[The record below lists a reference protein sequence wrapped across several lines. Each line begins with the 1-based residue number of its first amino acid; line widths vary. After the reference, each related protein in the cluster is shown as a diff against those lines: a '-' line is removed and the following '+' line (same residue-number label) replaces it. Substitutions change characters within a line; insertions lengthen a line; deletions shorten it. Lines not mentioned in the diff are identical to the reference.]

1 MAGLATAVLRPA
13 LDILSDCHSD
23 MSEFILDT
31 NKTRLQASTKQFEW
45 TNKLYTAK
53 GLIQGYTAESEGDD
67 GFAMAAEQANVEEIF
82 QELQIMIEEHHESN
96 PHELA
101 QKVANDRLGNFQQL
115 KTGFSANS
123 IARLLSGAQ
132 SIRLSMQHAKAQ
144 DAQLTGKCK
153 EFMDAVEGLDG
164 FDDMKDFFEGLF
176 GGLENSEL
184 GELIAGALRL
194 GNLSALLSELGG
206 WEDIATWLINC
217 YSKYDVDEI
226 DKIIAAKKQQLSDAI
241 AEALS
246 FSLKIPSLS
255 EWKAWQE
262 KKKRI
267 LDWLRD
273 KWEMYEK
280 FIESL
285 EDPAK
290 MLKMGIYELDVEDPC
305 SFESIGKAINELI
318 QDFVTDVEEA
328 FEELS
333 EAAGGLIIAILLI
346 VLTDWL
352 TTQLNSLIQQF
363 GLDTLFGNA
372 LKALLNLVAMIL
384 VVLNGAKIYMQYLAV
399 KALYNEI
406 NIRREFCIHM
416 HAEID
421 YLVTLLLQMQLA
433 DFGKN
438 DEFMEIVESMK

>member
-1 MAGLATAVLRPA
+1 
-13 LDILSDCHSD
+13 
-23 MSEFILDT
+23 
-31 NKTRLQASTKQFEW
+31 
-45 TNKLYTAK
+45 
-53 GLIQGYTAESEGDD
+53 
-67 GFAMAAEQANVEEIF
+67 
-82 QELQIMIEEHHESN
+82 
-96 PHELA
+96 
-101 QKVANDRLGNFQQL
+101 
-115 KTGFSANS
+115 
-123 IARLLSGAQ
+123 
-132 SIRLSMQHAKAQ
+132 
-144 DAQLTGKCK
+144 
-153 EFMDAVEGLDG
+153 
-164 FDDMKDFFEGLF
+164 
-176 GGLENSEL
+176 
-184 GELIAGALRL
+184 
-194 GNLSALLSELGG
+194 
-206 WEDIATWLINC
+206 
-217 YSKYDVDEI
+217 
-226 DKIIAAKKQQLSDAI
+226 
-241 AEALS
+241 
-246 FSLKIPSLS
+246 
-255 EWKAWQE
+255 
-262 KKKRI
+262 
-267 LDWLRD
+267 
-273 KWEMYEK
+273 MYEK

>member
-1 MAGLATAVLRPA
+1 
-13 LDILSDCHSD
+13 
-23 MSEFILDT
+23 
-31 NKTRLQASTKQFEW
+31 
-45 TNKLYTAK
+45 
-53 GLIQGYTAESEGDD
+53 
-67 GFAMAAEQANVEEIF
+67 
-82 QELQIMIEEHHESN
+82 
-96 PHELA
+96 
-101 QKVANDRLGNFQQL
+101 
-115 KTGFSANS
+115 
-123 IARLLSGAQ
+123 
-132 SIRLSMQHAKAQ
+132 
-144 DAQLTGKCK
+144 
-153 EFMDAVEGLDG
+153 
-164 FDDMKDFFEGLF
+164 
-176 GGLENSEL
+176 
-184 GELIAGALRL
+184 
-194 GNLSALLSELGG
+194 
-206 WEDIATWLINC
+206 
-217 YSKYDVDEI
+217 
-226 DKIIAAKKQQLSDAI
+226 
-241 AEALS
+241 
-246 FSLKIPSLS
+246 
-255 EWKAWQE
+255 
-262 KKKRI
+262 
-267 LDWLRD
+267 
-273 KWEMYEK
+273 MYEK

-438 DEFMEIVESMK
+438 DEFMEIVESMKWVRKSKTRVGIELGKALNGKQPSKGNLVLAETYIQNAIDALSPTAEESDLNNIIAINELLDAFEIDVDLALFTDKELEDLTRAVRARFFAFTEEDNQAIQDETAPTDEMNITEEAYLTEDSYNDWYAAQQETYGEWASSDDATEEAHNQLVMCQLPTAEQVQLLQDGEDPGAPSV

>member
-1 MAGLATAVLRPA
+1 
-13 LDILSDCHSD
+13 
-23 MSEFILDT
+23 
-31 NKTRLQASTKQFEW
+31 
-45 TNKLYTAK
+45 
-53 GLIQGYTAESEGDD
+53 
-67 GFAMAAEQANVEEIF
+67 
-82 QELQIMIEEHHESN
+82 
-96 PHELA
+96 
-101 QKVANDRLGNFQQL
+101 
-115 KTGFSANS
+115 
-123 IARLLSGAQ
+123 
-132 SIRLSMQHAKAQ
+132 
-144 DAQLTGKCK
+144 
-153 EFMDAVEGLDG
+153 
-164 FDDMKDFFEGLF
+164 
-176 GGLENSEL
+176 
-184 GELIAGALRL
+184 
-194 GNLSALLSELGG
+194 
-206 WEDIATWLINC
+206 
-217 YSKYDVDEI
+217 
-226 DKIIAAKKQQLSDAI
+226 
-241 AEALS
+241 
-246 FSLKIPSLS
+246 
-255 EWKAWQE
+255 
-262 KKKRI
+262 
-267 LDWLRD
+267 
-273 KWEMYEK
+273 MYEK

-384 VVLNGAKIYMQYLAV
+384 VFLNGAKIYMQYLAV

-438 DEFMEIVESMK
+438 DEFMEIVESMKWVRKSKTRVGIELGKALNGKQPSKGNLVLAETYIQNASRAITRTAYFGRNEEDFIKKYGENSYKTCDISLVLEWLSENYSI